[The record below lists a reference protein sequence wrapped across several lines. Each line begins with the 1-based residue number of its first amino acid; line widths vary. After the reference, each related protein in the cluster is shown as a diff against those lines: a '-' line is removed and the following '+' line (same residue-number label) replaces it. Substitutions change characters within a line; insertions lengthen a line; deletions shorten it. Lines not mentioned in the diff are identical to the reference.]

1 MSKFKKNLFIL
12 LLLIPILTGCAT
24 VETQT
29 DATEGQLDLSN
40 VNLQTQIVALSGEW
54 ELYWD
59 QLLSPFF
66 VDQGDLSGYVDFP
79 SSCNRYN
86 LNSENLPGVGYAT
99 YRLTFLSPEDGILG
113 LKIPKVRTAYKLYVN
128 NQLVALAGTVGSSK
142 ETMVAQYLP
151 QIAFFD
157 AKKGNNEIVLQVSN
171 YYMPSG
177 GLLSDIE
184 MGSASNIQALR
195 EKKLNYSLFLFGAL
209 IIMGFYHL
217 AMFLFRKKD
226 YSSLYFGLFCL
237 MTAVRT
243 LMTGEGYFYTLFPN
257 ADFTYFRKI
266 QTILFYLSSPM
277 IIWFF
282 SSILPEYF
290 HEKIVDLSLYM
301 GLLFSFLIL
310 FIPMGSVK

>member
-1 MSKFKKNLFIL
+1 
-12 LLLIPILTGCAT
+12 
-24 VETQT
+24 
-29 DATEGQLDLSN
+29 
-40 VNLQTQIVALSGEW
+40 
-54 ELYWD
+54 
-59 QLLSPFF
+59 
-66 VDQGDLSGYVDFP
+66 
-79 SSCNRYN
+79 
-86 LNSENLPGVGYAT
+86 
-99 YRLTFLSPEDGILG
+99 
-113 LKIPKVRTAYKLYVN
+113 
-128 NQLVALAGTVGSSK
+128 
-142 ETMVAQYLP
+142 MVAQYLP